1 MYTNCKGIKMSN
13 KVEDLFENTKNVGR
27 LKNEANVSHVLYGS
41 LESHLIVSFDFKIE
55 NEKVEKAVF
64 KAYGNIKVIAIAQ
77 YICSFVQGRTISY
90 INEKMDAH
98 LIMNEL
104 DLKAAD
110 ITIVFAL
117 LTAMNKA
124 LKGV

>member
-1 MYTNCKGIKMSN
+1 MSKD
-13 KVEDLFENTKNVGR
+13 KVSELFENIKNVGR
-27 LKNEANVSHVLYGS
+27 LKNEPNVSHVLYGS

-77 YICSFVQGRTISY
+77 YICSFVQGKTISY

-98 LIMNEL
+98 MIMNEL
-104 DLKAAD
+104 DLKTSD
-110 ITIVFAL
+110 ISTVFAL

-124 LKGV
+124 LKGA